1 LAAARL
7 AFLFRAD
14 WLNRRRVRDYA
25 LIFLAVFLAA
35 AVWFHAGT
43 TGLVDRRGQPVGT
56 DFINVYA
63 AGVMVGR
70 GDAPGAYRYTRHHLV
85 EREVVGNERIP
96 YFGWHYPPMFLGVA
110 WLLAQ
115 MPYATALALYLA
127 ATFALLALVVWRI
140 APHPLTLLV
149 LLAFP
154 GTFVNLGH
162 GQNAFLTA
170 ALLGGGLLLLE
181 RRPIVAGVLLGL
193 LSYKPQ
199 FGLLIPVALLAGLHI
214 RAILAAGATVI
225 AVCLLSLGLFGMET
239 WKAFFASTALTQD
252 IILEQGATGWA
263 KIQSSFSMARSL
275 GAPLPFAYGL
285 QFVVTALAALAVIW
299 TWRAGRGRSAVDY
312 AVKASVLCVAILLSP
327 PYLLDYDLV
336 VLALPIAF
344 MTALGARD
352 GFRDWE
358 RVALLAAW
366 LLPIVSRGLG
376 GAIGVQFA
384 PLVLAAILLVLLQ
397 RVREPAKAAA

>member
-1 LAAARL
+1 MAAAPL
-7 AFLFRAD
+7 AFLSRAD
-14 WLNRRRVRDYA
+14 WLNERRVRDYS

-56 DFINVYA
+56 DFVNVYA
-63 AGVMVGR
+63 AGVMVAR

-127 ATFALLALVVWRI
+127 ATFALLAVVVWRI

-181 RRPIVAGVLLGL
+181 RRPVAAGVLLGL

-252 IILEQGATGWA
+252 IILEQGATGWE

-275 GAPLPFAYGL
+275 GAPLPLAYGV
-285 QFVVTALAALAVIW
+285 QFVVTALATLAVIW
-299 TWRAGRGRSAVDY
+299 TWWRSGADY

-344 MTALGARD
+344 MAALGARD

-358 RVALLAAW
+358 RAALLAAW

-376 GAIGVQFA
+376 GAIGVQFG
-384 PLVLAAILLVLLQ
+384 PLVLAAILLVLLR
-397 RVREPAKAAA
+397 RVRAPAKAVA

>member
-1 LAAARL
+1 MAAAPP
-7 AFLFRAD
+7 AFLSRAE
-14 WLNRRRVRDYA
+14 WLNQKRVRDYS
-25 LIFLAVFLAA
+25 LIFLAVFVAA
-35 AVWFHAGT
+35 ALWFHTGNK
-43 TGLVDRRGQPVGT
+43 GLVDPRGEPVGT

-63 AGVMVGR
+63 AGVMVQR
-70 GDAPGAYRYTRHHLV
+70 GDAPGAYDYARHHLV
-85 EREVVGNERIP
+85 EKEVVGDDRIP
-96 YFGWHYPPMFLGVA
+96 YYGWHYPPMFLGVA
-110 WLLAQ
+110 WALAQ
-115 MPYATALALYLA
+115 MPYAAALALYLA
-127 ATFALLALVVWRI
+127 VTFALLALVVWRI
-140 APHPLTLLV
+140 APHPLSLLV
-149 LLAFP
+149 LAAFP

-170 ALLGGGLLLLE
+170 ALLGGGLLLLD
-181 RRPIVAGVLLGL
+181 RRPLVAGVLLGL
-193 LSYKPQ
+193 LCYKPQ

-225 AVCLLSLGLFGMET
+225 AVCLLSLAVFGPET

-275 GAPLPFAYGL
+275 GAPLPVAYGV
-285 QFVVTALAALAVIW
+285 QFAVTALAALAVVW
-299 TWRAGRGRSAVDY
+299 SWRRKADA
-312 AVKASVLCVAILLSP
+312 AVKAAILCVAVLLSP

-344 MTALGARD
+344 MVALGVRN

-358 RVALLAAW
+358 RMALLAAW
-366 LLPIVSRGLG
+366 VLPIVSRGLG

-397 RVREPAKAAA
+397 RVRAPAKAAA

>member
-1 LAAARL
+1 MAAARL
-7 AFLFRAD
+7 AFLSRAD
-14 WLNRRRVRDYA
+14 WLNRRRVRDYC
-25 LIFLAVFLAA
+25 LIFLAVFLAT

-85 EREVVGNERIP
+85 EREVVGDARIP

-127 ATFALLALVVWRI
+127 VTFALLALVVWRI

-181 RRPIVAGVLLGL
+181 RRPIAAGVLLGL

-199 FGLLIPVALLAGLHI
+199 FGLLIPVALLAGLHV
-214 RAILAAGATVI
+214 RAILAATATVA
-225 AVCLLSLGLFGMET
+225 AVCLASLGLFGAET
-239 WKAFFASTALTQD
+239 WQAFFASTALTQD
-252 IILEQGATGWA
+252 IILEQGATGWE

-275 GAPLPFAYGL
+275 GAPLPLAYGV
-285 QFVVTALAALAVIW
+285 QFGVTALATLAVVW
-299 TWRAGRGRSAVDY
+299 TWWRSGADY

-344 MTALGARD
+344 MAALGVRD

-358 RVALLAAW
+358 RMALVAAW
-366 LLPIVSRGLG
+366 LLPIVSRGVG
-376 GAIGVQFA
+376 GAIGVQFG
-384 PLVLAAILLVLLQ
+384 PVVLAAILLVLLR
-397 RVREPAKAAA
+397 RVRKPTRAAA